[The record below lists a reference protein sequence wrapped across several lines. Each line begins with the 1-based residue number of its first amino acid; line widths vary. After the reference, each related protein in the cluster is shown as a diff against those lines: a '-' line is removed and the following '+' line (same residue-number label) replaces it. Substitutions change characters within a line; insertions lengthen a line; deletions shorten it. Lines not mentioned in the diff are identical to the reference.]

1 MKRRLAIVI
10 ALLAVALAAVLAV
23 ATSCCNSLAVA
34 SPDHTLQ
41 LEVLQQQGRIGYRV
55 LRNGRPLLDFS
66 TLGFRLQGAPDLCDG
81 LEISAVTRSSHDEQ
95 WETVWGEQRTI
106 RNHYNEMKVSVRE
119 TKTPGRRF
127 DVVFR
132 LFDDGYG
139 FRCEFPEQPEM
150 GEVVIM
156 GELTEFRFPR
166 DHMAWWMPARE
177 PYYESLARHTPISQ
191 MDTVNTPL
199 TLECADGSYLA
210 LHEANLTD
218 YAKMNLCPTDSTTLR
233 CCLTPWSTGVKVYAQ
248 TPFRTPWRTVIVGD
262 TPGDLT
268 TSRLMLNLNEPC
280 RIEDTSWIRPAK
292 YIGIWWSM
300 HLFQETWAQGP
311 HHGATTENAKRYID
325 FAAENGIQGV
335 LVEGWNVGWDGEW
348 TKHPERFRFTE
359 PYPDFDIE
367 AVARYAAERSVELI
381 GHHETGADTKNY
393 EAQMEEAF
401 ALCRRLGI
409 NYVKTGYVNVL
420 MDGKELH
427 GSQYGVRHYRRVIET
442 AARYG
447 IMIDNHEPVM
457 PTGLERTWP
466 NLMTQEAVRG
476 QEYNAWSPDGGN
488 PPEHTTVLPFLR
500 GLAGPMDY
508 TFGTFD
514 FSNPVSPFARVQST
528 IVRELAQYVVLYS
541 PLQMASDLPENYRG
555 HKAFDFIREVPTDW
569 EQTLVPQAVIGD
581 YALFVRQAR
590 GSQEWYLGA
599 VTDEQA
605 RETDLALDFLT
616 PGTRYTAQIYADAPD
631 ADWKSNPCAMR
642 YEERTVTAAD
652 TLHIRMAP
660 GGGCAVRFAVAK

>member
-10 ALLAVALAAVLAV
+10 ALLAVALATVLAV

-34 SPDHTLQ
+34 SPDGSLR
-41 LEVLQQQGRIGYRV
+41 LEVLKQQGRIGYRV

-81 LEISAVTRSSHDEQ
+81 IEIGAVTRSSHDEQ

-106 RNHYNEMKVSVRE
+106 RNHYNEMKVSVCE

-150 GEVVIM
+150 GEIVIM
-156 GELTEFRFPR
+156 DELTEFRFPR

-262 TPGDLT
+262 TPGDLA

-311 HHGATTENAKRYID
+311 HHGATTENAKCYID

-367 AVARYAAERSVELI
+367 AVARYAAERGVELI

-528 IVRELAQYVVLYS
+528 VVRELAQYVVLYS
-541 PLQMASDLPENYRG
+541 SLQMASDLPENYRG

-605 RETDLALDFLT
+605 RETDLALDFLA

>member
-1 MKRRLAIVI
+1 M
-10 ALLAVALAAVLAV
+10 
-23 ATSCCNSLAVA
+23 
-34 SPDHTLQ
+34 
-41 LEVLQQQGRIGYRV
+41 
-55 LRNGRPLLDFS
+55 
-66 TLGFRLQGAPDLCDG
+66 
-81 LEISAVTRSSHDEQ
+81 
-95 WETVWGEQRTI
+95 
-106 RNHYNEMKVSVRE
+106 
-119 TKTPGRRF
+119 
-127 DVVFR
+127 
-132 LFDDGYG
+132 
-139 FRCEFPEQPEM
+139 
-150 GEVVIM
+150 
-156 GELTEFRFPR
+156 
-166 DHMAWWMPARE
+166 
-177 PYYESLARHTPISQ
+177 
-191 MDTVNTPL
+191 
-199 TLECADGSYLA
+199 
-210 LHEANLTD
+210 
-218 YAKMNLCPTDSTTLR
+218 
-233 CCLTPWSTGVKVYAQ
+233 
-248 TPFRTPWRTVIVGD
+248 IVGD
-262 TPGDLT
+262 TPGDLA

-367 AVARYAAERSVELI
+367 AVARYAAERGVELI

-514 FSNPVSPFARVQST
+514 FSNPASPFARVQST
-528 IVRELAQYVVLYS
+528 VVRELAQYVVLYS

>member
-34 SPDHTLQ
+34 SPDGSLR
-41 LEVLQQQGRIGYRV
+41 LEVLKQQGRIGYRV

-81 LEISAVTRSSHDEQ
+81 IEIGAVTRSSHDEQ

-156 GELTEFRFPR
+156 DELTEFRFPR
-166 DHMAWWMPARE
+166 DYMAWWMPARE

-262 TPGDLT
+262 TPGDLA

-348 TKHPERFRFTE
+348 TKHPKRFRFTE

-367 AVARYAAERSVELI
+367 AVARYAAERGVELI

>member
-34 SPDHTLQ
+34 SPDRTLR
-41 LEVLQQQGRIGYRV
+41 LEVLQQEGRIGYRV
-55 LRNGRPLLDFS
+55 LRNGRPLLDCS

-81 LEISAVTRSSHDEQ
+81 IEIGAVTRSSHDEQ

-106 RNHYNEMKVSVRE
+106 RNHYNEMKVSVCE

-156 GELTEFRFPR
+156 DELTEFRFPR

-262 TPGDLT
+262 TSGDLA

-367 AVARYAAERSVELI
+367 AVARYAAERGVELI

-409 NYVKTGYVNVL
+409 DYVKTGYVNVL

-528 IVRELAQYVVLYS
+528 VVRELAQYVVLYS

-605 RETDLALDFLT
+605 RETDLALDFLA

>member
-1 MKRRLAIVI
+1 MKKRLAIVI

-34 SPDHTLQ
+34 SPDGSLR
-41 LEVLQQQGRIGYRV
+41 LEVLKQQGRIGYRV

-81 LEISAVTRSSHDEQ
+81 IEIGAVTRSSHDEQ

-106 RNHYNEMKVSVRE
+106 RNHYNEMKVSVCE

-156 GELTEFRFPR
+156 DELTEFRFPR

-262 TPGDLT
+262 TPGDLA

-367 AVARYAAERSVELI
+367 AVARYAAERGVELI

-528 IVRELAQYVVLYS
+528 VVRELAQYVVLYS

-590 GSQEWYLGA
+590 DSQEWYLGA